1 MTEFIDIVRFMR
13 TSRPDPAV
21 ESAVEPAAEPAAATT
36 ARRSDRT
43 QRLLGV
49 AAAALLIGGLAT
61 VGATGLNWWSRIH
74 RIEANQVKLAR
85 TVDVEWPRSPEHHQ
99 AGRAGNAMSVPVAQ
113 GTAAQ
118 GTAAQ
123 DTSAPSAT
131 PLPSGSALPSGS
143 VSPSGSALPSGPASS
158 SSGAVARLHIPR
170 LRLDLVV
177 VEGAGEADL
186 LRGPGHISNTPLF
199 GQPGNVGIA
208 GHRYPGVFWDLD
220 RLRDGDHVVVE
231 THDEWYV
238 YRVSREMIV
247 GPSDVDVLA
256 PRPAGAPEGARNF
269 LTLVTC
275 DPVFTTLHRLIRQA
289 VLVRATPR
297 ADGAPPELAIN

>member
-21 ESAVEPAAEPAAATT
+21 ESAAESAAATT
-36 ARRSDRT
+36 ARRPDRT

-85 TVDVEWPRSPEHHQ
+85 TVDVEWPRTPEHHQ

-118 GTAAQ
+118 DTAAQ
-123 DTSAPSAT
+123 DTGAPST
-131 PLPSGSALPSGS
+131 TSLPSGS
-143 VSPSGSALPSGPASS
+143 VSPSGPASS
-158 SSGAVARLHIPR
+158 ASGAVARLHIPR

-297 ADGAPPELAIN
+297 ADSAPPELAIN

>member
-1 MTEFIDIVRFMR
+1 MPEFIDIVRFMR
-13 TSRPDPAV
+13 TSRPDPAD
-21 ESAVEPAAEPAAATT
+21 EPAATT
-36 ARRSDRT
+36 ARRPDRT

-49 AAAALLIGGLAT
+49 AAAVLMAGGLVT

-85 TVDVEWPRSPEHHQ
+85 TVDVEWPRTPQHHQ
-99 AGRAGNAMSVPVAQ
+99 ARQAGNAMSVPVVQ
-113 GTAAQ
+113 D
-118 GTAAQ
+118 TAAQ
-123 DTSAPSAT
+123 DAGAPGAT

-143 VSPSGSALPSGPASS
+143 SSP
-158 SSGAVARLHIPR
+158 SGAVARLHIPR
-170 LRLDLVV
+170 LRLNLVV

-220 RLRDGDHVVVE
+220 RLRDGDPVVVE

-256 PRPAGAPEGARNF
+256 PHPAGAPEGARNF

-297 ADGAPPELAIN
+297 ADSAPPELAIN